1 FGRIGAMVGT
11 LVAGIPGRPQANAAE
26 PSPSGGELRIQH
38 RGYSIPEPQVG
49 GTHDAGGDPPR
60 AILAGGTH
68 GGNTVDELDLAHG
81 AHGFWPVGF
90 EHRPT
95 LDEPRRPD
103 FVAAPYI
110 RQNLIEQIARGDAC
124 GPEIPQ
130 MMMGVTNR
138 QVGLKG
144 SLDYQ
149 REPVSIRCW

>member
-1 FGRIGAMVGT
+1 MVRN

-38 RGYSIPEPQVG
+38 RGHSIPEPQVG
-49 GTHDAGGDPPR
+49 GTHDTGGDPPWTV
-60 AILAGGTH
+60 LAGGAH

-81 AHGFWPVGF
+81 AHGFWPVDF
-90 EHRPT
+90 EHRRT
-95 LDEPRRPD
+95 LDEYSRHD
-103 FVAAPYI
+103 VVAAPYI

-130 MMMGVTNR
+130 MMIRVTNR

-144 SLDYQ
+144 SLDCQ